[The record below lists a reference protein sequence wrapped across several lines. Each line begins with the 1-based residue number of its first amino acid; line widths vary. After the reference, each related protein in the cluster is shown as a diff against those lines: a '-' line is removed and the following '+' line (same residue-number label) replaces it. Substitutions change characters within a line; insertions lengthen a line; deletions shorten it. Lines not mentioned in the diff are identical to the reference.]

1 MTAVVGQGPAGA
13 GGSASGRSASGSIY
27 DLGYRG
33 YEGPRLGRRH
43 ALAALAAESLR
54 TTFGIGRGGRAKIV
68 PFGLA
73 FLVLLPALVAVAVS
87 GLRGQLP
94 LGPEGEDISPVRY
107 SNDYGLV
114 AQLLFMFAAAQAP
127 ELVGR
132 DLRYSFL
139 SLLFARALRRTD
151 YVLARVAALAAS
163 IAAVFLVPQAL
174 ILAGHALASADVVDA
189 VRKDVG
195 SAPAVVGQAILAAAL
210 LGSVALA
217 VASFTPRRS
226 YATAAI
232 IVAFVVPPLVRG
244 LLRNLADSPDASRL
258 VALVSP
264 SDLLE
269 ETNAW
274 LFATGAPTRVEGG
287 GPGAVLAI
295 VAIVVIAV
303 GVLVL
308 RYRRL
313 PV

>member
-1 MTAVVGQGPAGA
+1 MTAVVGQGPAGV

-33 YEGPRLGRRH
+33 YNGPRLGRRH
-43 ALAALAAESLR
+43 AVAALVRESLR
-54 TTFGIGRGGRAKIV
+54 TTFGIGRGGRAKVI

-73 FLVLLPALVAVAVS
+73 FLVLLPALVAVAIS

-107 SNDYGLV
+107 ANYYGLV

-132 DLRYSFL
+132 DLRSAFL
-139 SLLFARALRRTD
+139 SLIFARALRRTD
-151 YVLARVAALAAS
+151 YVAARVAALVVA
-163 IAAVFLVPQAL
+163 IAVILLLPQAL
-174 ILAGHALASADVVDA
+174 ILAGHSLASPDVLDA
-189 VRKDVG
+189 VGSDLGDV
-195 SAPAVVGQAILAAAL
+195 PAVVGQALLAAL
-210 LGSVALA
+210 LLATVALA

-232 IVAFVVPPLVRG
+232 IVAFVVPPLVSG
-244 LLRNLADSPDASRL
+244 LLRSLAGSPTASRL
-258 VALVSP
+258 VALASP
-264 SDLLE
+264 SDLLDA
-269 ETNAW
+269 TNRW
-274 LFATGAPTRVEGG
+274 LFGLGGPERVAGG
-287 GPGAVLAI
+287 GPVAALAA
-295 VAIVVIAV
+295 VAIVVAGLAV
-303 GVLVL
+303 MVV